1 MDTKKIGAFLKQ
13 CRKEKNLTQE
23 QLAEKFR
30 VSARTVSRWETGTN
44 MPDLSILVELAEYYD
59 VEMRELL
66 DGERSQAMN
75 KEMRETL
82 DKVAMYEEW
91 TKRKALQAGN
101 LAFASMFVIG
111 VMAIIIQ
118 MLLTINIRFI
128 LGETVSVLAGGILYA
143 TIMIYNGIWDKC
155 LPQNTTIVSI

>member
-1 MDTKKIGAFLKQ
+1 
-13 CRKEKNLTQE
+13 
-23 QLAEKFR
+23 
-30 VSARTVSRWETGTN
+30 
-44 MPDLSILVELAEYYD
+44 MPDLSILVEFAEYYD

-143 TIMIYNGIWDKC
+143 AIMIYNGI
-155 LPQNTTIVSI
+155 